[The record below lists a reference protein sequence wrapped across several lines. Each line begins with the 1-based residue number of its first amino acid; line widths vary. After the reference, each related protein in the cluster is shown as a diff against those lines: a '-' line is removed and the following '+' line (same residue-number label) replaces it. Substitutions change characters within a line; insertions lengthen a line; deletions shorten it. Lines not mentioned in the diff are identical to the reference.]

1 MYQGKYVFSQI
12 METVVRY
19 QFDQCVIRY
28 KGKYRVKN
36 FSCWEQFLCLCF
48 GQLSFRRS
56 LRDIVV
62 CLTAHQRKLYHLG
75 FCSPVYLPTL
85 AKANEHRDWRI
96 YRDYAIILI
105 GEARRLYA
113 DDQSAI
119 AEIESAAYA
128 VDSTTIELS
137 LSLFPWARLKK
148 KRAAIKLSV
157 GLGLQGNIPSFFS
170 ISSGKEHDVYFMDQI
185 VYEAGAYYIFD
196 RGYLD
201 FARLF
206 AIHKA
211 KAFFVIRAKRNW
223 SFRRLYSRP
232 VDKVTGVRCDQT
244 VILTGYYGTKHY
256 PDKLRRIKYFDCE
269 TGKYYVFIT
278 NNFDLSPRTIADL
291 YKNRW
296 QIELFFKWIKQHLS
310 VESFWGRSSNAVKT
324 QICVALCAY
333 LLVAILKKKLRI
345 DRNMYEILQ
354 ILSVSQFDKNPI
366 GKLISS
372 HQSQIPEQDFSKQAR
387 LWDF

>member
-62 CLTAHQRKLYHLG
+62 CLTAHQKKLYHLG

-157 GLGLQGNIPSFFS
+157 GLGLQGNIP
-170 ISSGKEHDVYFMDQI
+170 
-185 VYEAGAYYIFD
+185 
-196 RGYLD
+196 
-201 FARLF
+201 
-206 AIHKA
+206 
-211 KAFFVIRAKRNW
+211 
-223 SFRRLYSRP
+223 
-232 VDKVTGVRCDQT
+232 
-244 VILTGYYGTKHY
+244 
-256 PDKLRRIKYFDCE
+256 
-269 TGKYYVFIT
+269 
-278 NNFDLSPRTIADL
+278 
-291 YKNRW
+291 
-296 QIELFFKWIKQHLS
+296 
-310 VESFWGRSSNAVKT
+310 
-324 QICVALCAY
+324 
-333 LLVAILKKKLRI
+333 
-345 DRNMYEILQ
+345 
-354 ILSVSQFDKNPI
+354 
-366 GKLISS
+366 
-372 HQSQIPEQDFSKQAR
+372 
-387 LWDF
+387 

>member
-1 MYQGKYVFSQI
+1 
-12 METVVRY
+12 
-19 QFDQCVIRY
+19 
-28 KGKYRVKN
+28 
-36 FSCWEQFLCLCF
+36 
-48 GQLSFRRS
+48 
-56 LRDIVV
+56 
-62 CLTAHQRKLYHLG
+62 
-75 FCSPVYLPTL
+75 
-85 AKANEHRDWRI
+85 
-96 YRDYAIILI
+96 
-105 GEARRLYA
+105 
-113 DDQSAI
+113 
-119 AEIESAAYA
+119 
-128 VDSTTIELS
+128 
-137 LSLFPWARLKK
+137 
-148 KRAAIKLSV
+148 
-157 GLGLQGNIPSFFS
+157 
-170 ISSGKEHDVYFMDQI
+170 MDQI
-185 VYEAGAYYIFD
+185 VYEAGAYYVFD

-256 PDKLRRIKYFDCE
+256 PDKLRRIKYFDCK

-278 NNFDLSPRTIADL
+278 NNFDLSPLTIADL

-324 QICVALCAY
+324 QICIALCAY

-354 ILSVSQFDKNPI
+354 ILSVSQFDKSPI